1 MYNIIFAYSYECWS
15 GGAARKS
22 GHVGLS
28 VRSTCT
34 CMFEY
39 ICVHIHTCVL
49 LYVCVYVRLVCT
61 HKFMLWDTAR
71 NPGMTWFYRGDYP
84 TSDLHARRK
93 SCAARLN
100 NNNDNNIRV
109 KGFASSF
116 AIENVKKKTT
126 SQFTY
131 CFIIIL
137 FVRGAYTWRAS
148 CQRVYFV
155 CAVAVAAAAC
165 VSETREF
172 HSCRC

>member
-1 MYNIIFAYSYECWS
+1 M
-15 GGAARKS
+15 
-22 GHVGLS
+22 
-28 VRSTCT
+28 CT
-34 CMFEY
+34 F
-39 ICVHIHTCVL
+39 IC
-49 LYVCVYVRLVCT
+49 VCVYVRLVCT

-116 AIENVKKKTT
+116 AILKTPKKKNY
-126 SQFTY
+126 FAVY
-131 CFIIIL
+131 LLFHNNPF

-155 CAVAVAAAAC
+155 CAVAVAAAAR

-172 HSCRC
+172 HSCRCEPPG